1 MFSSSTVSLESLE
14 HETHHLLYS
23 SLASGSWVAYRR
35 SVDKFID
42 FRSQVQLPQIWP
54 VPDAHVIMFI
64 SFLPIGNFAPST
76 INSHISALA
85 FVHNVNWW
93 PNPTDNFLIKKMK
106 EALRRNN
113 SRMDGSLPIT
123 SALLQRL
130 ISCLPLI
137 CKSSYE
143 VLLFRA
149 AFLLAFFGFLR
160 IGEFARTAY
169 TQNQDFKLIA
179 DSDLRVSGSTLWLK
193 IRYSKTDQQGVTSS
207 LQIEGSSNPHLCPV
221 LAISQYLSSRPLFHG
236 PFFLFTLEGKFL
248 SRVSFHTF

>member
-64 SFLPIGNFAPST
+64 SFLSIGNFAPST

-85 FVHNVNWW
+85 FVHNVYGW
-93 PNPTDNFLIKKMK
+93 PNPTNNFLIKKMK
-106 EALRRNN
+106 EGLRRYN
-113 SRMDGSLPIT
+113 SRMDGRLPIT
-123 SALLQRL
+123 PVLLQRL

-149 AFLLAFFGFLR
+149 AFLLLFFFGFLR
-160 IGEFARTAY
+160 IG
-169 TQNQDFKLIA
+169 
-179 DSDLRVSGSTLWLK
+179 
-193 IRYSKTDQQGVTSS
+193 GV
-207 LQIEGSSNPHLCPV
+207 C
-221 LAISQYLSSRPLFHG
+221 
-236 PFFLFTLEGKFL
+236 
-248 SRVSFHTF
+248 